1 MNHSPHSEQQARIGS
16 MMRGVFIA
24 VLVALFGF
32 FSKQPEATFTVSLL
46 IAAGLQLAALLLRK
60 FVPTY
65 LMPQAIDVFELCA
78 DGLSVLLFALGV
90 FGGMAHIANIA

>member
-1 MNHSPHSEQQARIGS
+1 MSDGPHSERQARIGAT
-16 MMRGVFIA
+16 MRGVFIA

-32 FSKQPEATFTVSLL
+32 LSKQPEASFTVSLL
-46 IAAGLQLAALLLRK
+46 VAAGLQLAALLLRK

-65 LMPQAIDVFELCA
+65 LMPQAIHLFELCA

-90 FGGMAHIANIA
+90 FGGMAHVANIA